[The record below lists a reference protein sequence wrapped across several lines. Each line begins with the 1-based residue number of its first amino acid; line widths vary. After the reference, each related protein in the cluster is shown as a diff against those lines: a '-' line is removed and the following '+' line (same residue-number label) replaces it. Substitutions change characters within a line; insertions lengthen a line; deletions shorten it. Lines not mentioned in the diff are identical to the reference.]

1 MSAGV
6 VRLWGVVVASMVVV
20 TGCASPSQPTRF
32 YRLDGAVTSEQMID
46 LKPQPGLVRIGIAP
60 VEVAG
65 YLDRP
70 QMIERQTTHRLEL
83 YEFDQWAGSLQE
95 NLLSLVSDQLQLQLR
110 NMQVITYPWP
120 SSMSPDYDLN
130 LFISRFERADG
141 QIVLQGRWSLTRRR
155 SGQIV
160 LMQQTRLKALFRG
173 SGIEAS
179 VSAASQVVKRLSE
192 HMAAEIR
199 AYVTVDES
207 TDLSRR
213 EPHR

>member
-1 MSAGV
+1 MSTEV
-6 VRLWGVVVASMVVV
+6 VLFWVGMVVSMMV
-20 TGCASPSQPTRF
+20 VSGCAGPSQPTRF
-32 YRLDGAVTSEQMID
+32 YRLDGAVISEQMID

-95 NLLSLVSDQLQLQLR
+95 NLLSLLSDQLQQQLR
-110 NMQVITYPWP
+110 KMQVIAYPWP
-120 SSMSPDYDLN
+120 SRMVPDYELN
-130 LFISRFERADG
+130 LSISRFERVKR
-141 QIVLQGRWSLTRRR
+141 QIVLQGRWSLTQRT

-160 LMQQTRLKALFRG
+160 MMQQIRLKEPFSG

-179 VSAASQVVKRLSE
+179 IRAASQAVKRLSE
-192 HMAAEIR
+192 HMASEIHK
-199 AYVTVDES
+199 YET
-207 TDLSRR
+207 
-213 EPHR
+213 PH